1 MISNQGETDVPRRAI
16 LSLGAGLAALA
27 MAPRRV
33 AAQRSHPWKLATPVG
48 VDTPTYKAYSFLAD
62 RVAAYTNGAITIRI
76 FPNGQFGG
84 QPEAYKDLG
93 TGRFEISGI
102 DASATFA
109 DVPKA
114 TLLQLPYVYSSPAS
128 ASRIWQDSRWMAP
141 INAAFAS
148 RGYEILSWFNLGI
161 RQLGGTKPY
170 FAPSD
175 LAGVKVRILNSP
187 LFVSLFK
194 ALAATPV
201 SLAPAETY
209 LALQQGIV
217 QAYDQPLS
225 NIIAWKW
232 FEAGRNVTL
241 SQHVYAASFLGV
253 NGKVWAALPTSLQE
267 ALRKA
272 ALEFSAFNDKLMAE
286 DDEKSVAFLRQHAV
300 TVTAADISAYRAKM
314 GPVYQEFAN
323 EVGGADVIQQF
334 IAAQG

>member
-1 MISNQGETDVPRRAI
+1 MISTHGETGLHRRAM
-16 LSLGAGLAALA
+16 LGGGLGLAALVA
-27 MAPRRV
+27 SPR
-33 AAQRSHPWKLATPVG
+33 AASAQRNHPWKLATPVG
-48 VDTPTYKAYSFLAD
+48 TDTPTYKAYSFLAD
-62 RVAAYTNGAITIRI
+62 RIAAYTKGAITIQI

-114 TLLQLPYVYSSPAS
+114 TLLQLPYVYNAPAS
-128 ASRIWQDSRWMAP
+128 ASRIWQDARWMAP
-141 INAAFAS
+141 INGAFAD
-148 RGYEILSWFNLGI
+148 RGYKVLSWFNLGV

-170 FAPSD
+170 AAPND

-194 ALAATPV
+194 ALGATPV

-225 NIIAWKW
+225 NIISWKW
-232 FEAGRNVTL
+232 FEAGKQVTL

-253 NGKVWAALPTSLQE
+253 NAKVWAGLSAPVQD
-267 ALRKA
+267 AVQKA
-272 ALEFSAFNDKLMAE
+272 ALEFSAYNDKLMAE
-286 DDEKSVAFLRQHAV
+286 DDEKSTAWLRAQTV
-300 TVTAADISAYRAKM
+300 TVTAADIPAYRAKM
-314 GPVYQEFAN
+314 GPVYEAFASA
-323 EVGGADVIQQF
+323 VGGADVIRQF